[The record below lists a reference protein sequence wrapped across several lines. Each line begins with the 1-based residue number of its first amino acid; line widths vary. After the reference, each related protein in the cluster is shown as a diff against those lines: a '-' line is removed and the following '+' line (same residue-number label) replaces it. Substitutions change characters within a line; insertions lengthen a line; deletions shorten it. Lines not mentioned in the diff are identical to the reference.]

1 MYVEYDR
8 SFTKSLLQNLNM
20 FMYMLKLF
28 LYVIIKTLT
37 HMLTLSSCQRNKY
50 VSKLKRIKKINSLK
64 PKTYILSFWYWSM
77 VISIHPNSKL

>member
-1 MYVEYDR
+1 
-8 SFTKSLLQNLNM
+8 
-20 FMYMLKLF
+20 
-28 LYVIIKTLT
+28 
-37 HMLTLSSCQRNKY
+37 MLTLSSCQRNKY